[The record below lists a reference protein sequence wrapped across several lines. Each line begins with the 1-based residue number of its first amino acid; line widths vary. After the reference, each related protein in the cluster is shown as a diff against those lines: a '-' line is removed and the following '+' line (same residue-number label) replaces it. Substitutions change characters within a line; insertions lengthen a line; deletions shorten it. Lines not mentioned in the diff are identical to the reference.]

1 MKSIAILAL
10 ASLAL
15 PSSGQEFSG
24 AANIDAQM
32 QEAVSSELIPGGVV
46 LVGHQG
52 RVVFRKAYGNR
63 SLYPTRT
70 LMTEDT
76 VFDAAS
82 LTKVVATTTAVAK
95 LFEQGKIRLADPVT
109 RYLPEFQGGKSTVTV
124 RDLLVHFSG
133 MRPDVDLVPKW
144 SGYETGIRLAL
155 IDKPVAQPGTRFI
168 YSDINFVLLG
178 EIVRRVS
185 GKTLDEFTRDEVFR
199 PLGMESTAFNP
210 PAAWKERIAPTEIEE
225 NDTPWHGV
233 VHDPTARYMG
243 GVAGHAGLF
252 TTAADL
258 SRFAQMLLDGGGK
271 ILSPLTV
278 RRFTT
283 PNTPAGQP
291 ILRGLGWDMESP
303 FSANR
308 GELFPVGSF
317 GHTGFTGTS
326 MWIDPSTRSY
336 IIVLTNYVHP
346 KRGKNLA
353 GLRGRI
359 ATISAAAFGVDV
371 PGSILAG
378 YNETTSN
385 SRRTVQRNGGVLT
398 GLDVLAAEKFAPLQG
413 GKRIGIITNHTGIDR
428 QGRRNVDLMKE
439 AGVNLTAIFS
449 PEHGISGKL
458 DVEMVDDS
466 VDSKTG
472 VRIVSLY
479 QPEKR
484 KLPAAAA
491 ANLDAI
497 VFDIQDVGA
506 RFYTY
511 SCTLLHAMETAA
523 AVKKPFYV
531 LDRPNPVNGVG
542 VDGPMIDKEVYSFV
556 GCYDMPLRHGLTF
569 GELATMIN
577 DERQLGLDLRVVKMK
592 GWQRGDW
599 FDSTGL
605 IWVNPSPNMRSL
617 TAAILYTGVA
627 MLESQKTYS
636 VGRGT
641 DSPFEQIGAD
651 WIDGPRL
658 AAYLNGRFVPGVRF
672 YPTRFE
678 PTSSNFAGK
687 TIPGVRIVLTDR
699 ESFVPARLGAE
710 IIAALLKLFPGKVD
724 LDVNA
729 KLIGSR
735 EMITAFRRGDDP
747 RVIFEAMEAQ
757 KDKYLTRRVRYL
769 LYQ

>member
-1 MKSIAILAL
+1 
-10 ASLAL
+10 
-15 PSSGQEFSG
+15 
-24 AANIDAQM
+24 
-32 QEAVSSELIPGGVV
+32 
-46 LVGHQG
+46 
-52 RVVFRKAYGNR
+52 
-63 SLYPTRT
+63 
-70 LMTEDT
+70 
-76 VFDAAS
+76 
-82 LTKVVATTTAVAK
+82 
-95 LFEQGKIRLADPVT
+95 
-109 RYLPEFQGGKSTVTV
+109 
-124 RDLLVHFSG
+124 
-133 MRPDVDLVPKW
+133 
-144 SGYETGIRLAL
+144 
-155 IDKPVAQPGTRFI
+155 
-168 YSDINFVLLG
+168 
-178 EIVRRVS
+178 
-185 GKTLDEFTRDEVFR
+185 
-199 PLGMESTAFNP
+199 
-210 PAAWKERIAPTEIEE
+210 
-225 NDTPWHGV
+225 